1 MTADKFIILYLYT
14 HPSSLSFAITSNRSY
29 FKQYIHFTEFL
40 KMSDSNRPPDTIETL
55 FSSLTPENQA
65 TVLQQLLET
74 MKPPR
79 STTPPPNPFKHNL
92 ESPIT
97 PSKGKGRKVIEKS
110 FIN

>member
-1 MTADKFIILYLYT
+1 
-14 HPSSLSFAITSNRSY
+14 
-29 FKQYIHFTEFL
+29 
-40 KMSDSNRPPDTIETL
+40 MSDSNRPPDTIETL